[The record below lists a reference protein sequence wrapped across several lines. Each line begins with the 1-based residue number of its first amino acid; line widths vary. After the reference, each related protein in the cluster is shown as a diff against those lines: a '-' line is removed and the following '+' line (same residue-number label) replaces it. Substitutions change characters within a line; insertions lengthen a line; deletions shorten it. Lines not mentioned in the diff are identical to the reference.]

1 MKSRKLPAPYSR
13 SENVESSC
21 SSVLLSRPSC
31 GVTSRSDSTFSARLT
46 SGSAF
51 AMSLLAVAAGRP
63 PRSRAAAAAAAAD
76 EVLVGDELVAVPL
89 HRRAGELPAADDD
102 DLAAVLLELLDE
114 RDEVAVAADDDE
126 GVDVVVGEGHLERVE
141 RHGDVGAVLVAA
153 RRQVALHHADGVLR
167 EEAAVVAGALPVAV
181 GDLGDDLAALLDGLE
196 DEADVELA
204 ADGALDADL
213 DVVEVD
219 EDGDAVYCVCLS
231 VTFMCIPPR
240 VRAAQAP
247 GAG

>member
-1 MKSRKLPAPYSR
+1 MTSR
-13 SENVESSC
+13 SE
-21 SSVLLSRPSC
+21 
-31 GVTSRSDSTFSARLT
+31 STFSARFT

-51 AMSLLAVAAGRP
+51 AMSLVAAGRRPCRRAPLLRP
-63 PRSRAAAAAAAAD
+63 PRAAAH
-76 EVLVGDELVAVPL
+76 EVLVGDELVAVLL

-153 RRQVALHHADGVLR
+153 RRHVALHHADGVLR
-167 EEAAVVAGALPVAV
+167 EQAAVVAGALPVAV

-204 ADGALDADL
+204 ADG
-213 DVVEVD
+213 
-219 EDGDAVYCVCLS
+219 GS
-231 VTFMCIPPR
+231 
-240 VRAAQAP
+240 
-247 GAG
+247 